1 MSKISSYPK
10 DTVITPDDILI
21 GSDGNNAYITKNFS
35 VGTFL
40 AYIEENGN
48 FTQNTF
54 VFSQLVASSVWVIN
68 HEMGNFPS
76 ATVLD
81 SSGNTVFGEIEY
93 TDTNTLTLTF
103 SAAFTGTAYLN

>member
-40 AYIEENGN
+40 AYIEENGSL
-48 FTQNTF
+48 TQDTF
-54 VFSQLVASSVWVIN
+54 VYPQLTPSAVWVIS
-68 HEMGNFPS
+68 HGLGNFPS
-76 ATVLD
+76 VTILD
-81 SSGNTVFGEIEY
+81 SSGNTVFGEITY
-93 TDTNTLTLTF
+93 TDANTVTLTF

>member
-40 AYIEENGN
+40 AYIEDNGN
-48 FTQNTF
+48 FSQDTF
-54 VFSQLVASSVWVIN
+54 VHPQLVSSAVWVIG
-68 HEMGNFPS
+68 HGLGNFPS
-76 ATVLD
+76 VTVLD
-81 SSGNTVFGEIEY
+81 SSGNTVFGEITY
-93 TDTNTLTLTF
+93 TDANTVTLTF

>member
-1 MSKISSYPK
+1 MSKISSYTK

-40 AYIEENGN
+40 AYIEDNGN
-48 FTQNTF
+48 FSQDTF
-54 VFSQLVASSVWVIN
+54 VYPQLTPSAVWVIG
-68 HEMGNFPS
+68 HGLGNFPS
-76 ATVLD
+76 VTVLD
-81 SSGNTVFGEIEY
+81 SSGNTVFGEITY
-93 TDTNTLTLTF
+93 TDANTVTLTF

>member
-40 AYIEENGN
+40 AYIEDNGS
-48 FTQNTF
+48 FTQDTF
-54 VFSQLVASSVWVIN
+54 VYSQLNSASVWVLN
-68 HEMGNFPS
+68 HGLGSFPS
-76 ATVLD
+76 VTVLD
-81 SSGNTVFGEIEY
+81 SAGNTVFGDIVY
-93 TDTNTLTLTF
+93 NDQNTLTLTF
-103 SAAFTGTAYLN
+103 SASFTGTAYLN

>member
-21 GSDGNNAYITKNFS
+21 GSDGDNAYITKNFS

-40 AYIEENGN
+40 AYIEENGS
-48 FTQNTF
+48 FSQDTF
-54 VFSQLVASSVWVIN
+54 VYPQLTPSSVWIIN
-68 HEMGNFPS
+68 HELGNFPS
-76 ATVLD
+76 VTVLD
-81 SSGNTVFGEIEY
+81 SAGNTVFGEITY
-93 TDTNTLTLTF
+93 TDANTVTLTF